1 MPASAELR
9 KSLEETFAKRF
20 PGVEIE
26 VTIGPCQGRDDG
38 VVARSPLAHRMEEV
52 AEEEI
57 QRRRAG
63 AVLAEGQRTCRTLSL
78 SCLEKGPDAVFG

>member
-1 MPASAELR
+1 
-9 KSLEETFAKRF
+9 
-20 PGVEIE
+20 
-26 VTIGPCQGRDDG
+26 
-38 VVARSPLAHRMEEV
+38 MEEV

-78 SCLEKGPDAVFG
+78 SCLEKGPDVVFG